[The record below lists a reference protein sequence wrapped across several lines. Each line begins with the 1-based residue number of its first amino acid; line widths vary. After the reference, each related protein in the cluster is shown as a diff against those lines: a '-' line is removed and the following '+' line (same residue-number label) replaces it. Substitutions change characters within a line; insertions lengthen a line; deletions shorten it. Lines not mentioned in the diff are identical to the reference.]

1 MKFLTP
7 LALLILAATL
17 EASGDAI
24 MRVGLKPRAV
34 PVQAGLMLTGGI
46 ILYFYGLTLNL
57 APLD

>member
-34 PVQAGLMLTGGI
+34 RRDKLS
-46 ILYFYGLTLNL
+46 
-57 APLD
+57 